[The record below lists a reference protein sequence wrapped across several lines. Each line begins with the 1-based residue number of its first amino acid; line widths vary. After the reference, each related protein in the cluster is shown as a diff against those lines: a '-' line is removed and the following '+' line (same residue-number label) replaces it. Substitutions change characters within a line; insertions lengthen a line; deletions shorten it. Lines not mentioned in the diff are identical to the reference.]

1 MSGFVRRSRLIS
13 FTLAAWLA
21 LAAGAYAQG
30 ETPARVVSMNL
41 CTDQFA
47 MLLAAPGQLISVSAI
62 ASDPLVSPM
71 AAIAAAYPVNYG
83 AAEQIFLLQPDLV
96 VAGVWSNP
104 AVVSML
110 RRLGIRVEL
119 FELEDSLS
127 DIAPQLARMGALLGR
142 ETEAQS
148 LITTF
153 ETDLEALTNPTG
165 GPRAA
170 FYSANGYTSGTNSM
184 AHEVVTAAGF
194 THIADELQRSASGQL
209 ALELLVLAAPDL
221 IISSQLYPGSSRS
234 EEILRHPAFRALV
247 AAGNG
252 YDSGPEWVCG
262 TPAVLGALRDL
273 AALREEMVR

>member
-1 MSGFVRRSRLIS
+1 MRRSSLIS
-13 FTLAAWLA
+13 LTLAAWVS
-21 LAAGAYAQG
+21 LAAGAFAQVAP
-30 ETPARVVSMNL
+30 ERAPQRVVSMNL

-47 MLLAAPGQLISVSAI
+47 MLVAAPSQLISVSAI

-71 AAIAAAYPVNYG
+71 AEEAATYPINYG

-104 AVVSML
+104 AVISML

-127 DIAPQLARMGALLGR
+127 DIAPQLARMGELLGR
-142 ETEAQS
+142 QTEAQA
-148 LITTF
+148 LISQF
-153 ETDLEALTNPTG
+153 EADLEDLTGAPN
-165 GPRAA
+165 GPRTA

-184 AHEVVTAAGF
+184 AHEVVTTAGF
-194 THIADELQRSASGQL
+194 THIADELQRSASGHL
-209 ALELLVLAAPDL
+209 ALEVLVLAAPDL

-234 EEILRHPAFRALV
+234 EEILRHPALLALV

-262 TPAVLGALRDL
+262 TPAVLDALRDL
-273 AALREEMVR
+273 GALRAEMSQ